1 MPAQYAHL
9 AAHYAADP
17 RNEVVFL
24 TRRKGIEL
32 PGVQTVRYDLSRQPR
47 TDAHHYVKFLDEQLL
62 YGQAAG
68 RAALTLKAGGFR
80 PDVICAHSG
89 WGEALFLKDVFP
101 DVPLLAYAEFYY
113 RGRGADIGF
122 GSTQE
127 PELDIVCR
135 TRMRNA
141 HMLLSLEAADWSIT
155 PTLWQWR
162 QQPEAYRS
170 RMSVIHDGIRTGIC
184 TPDPA
189 ARLTLPNGLVLSRDD
204 EVVTYVS
211 RNLEPYRGFDRFM
224 RALPELLKRRPQA
237 HVVLLG
243 GDETSYGGPPGDAR
257 NWREKLLA
265 EVPVDPHRVH
275 FLGRVPSDHDRTS
288 VVAGKSVSVRVYLTG

>member
-1 MPAQYAHL
+1 MIRRP
-9 AAHYAADP
+9 P
-17 RNEVVFL
+17 RS
-24 TRRKGIEL
+24 TRTDTLFPYTTLFR
-32 PGVQTVRYDLSRQPR
+32 SR

-141 HMLLSLEAADWSIT
+141 HMLLSLEAADWSIP

-170 RMSVIHDGIRTGIC
+170 RMSGIHEGLLTGTC
-184 TPDPA
+184 TP
-189 ARLTLPNGLVLSRDD
+189 RSQT
-204 EVVTYVS
+204 
-211 RNLEPYRGFDRFM
+211 
-224 RALPELLKRRPQA
+224 RRE
-237 HVVLLG
+237 G
-243 GDETSYGGPPGDAR
+243 KE
-257 NWREKLLA
+257 
-265 EVPVDPHRVH
+265 
-275 FLGRVPSDHDRTS
+275 S
-288 VVAGKSVSVRVYLTG
+288 V